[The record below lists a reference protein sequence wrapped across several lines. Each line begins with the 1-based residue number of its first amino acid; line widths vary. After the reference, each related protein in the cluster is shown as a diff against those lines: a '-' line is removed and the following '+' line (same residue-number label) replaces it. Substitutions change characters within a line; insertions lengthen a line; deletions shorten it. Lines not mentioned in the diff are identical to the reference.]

1 MPRLNEAK
9 TGANPFDT
17 GDVNSRLSRVWNT
30 RPGPRLLKVPKRRMD
45 GVGHA
50 ASLDAGWLWC
60 KNVRRGEEYMFVRN
74 MICEKDIRALGEV
87 GGRATVTVAEFKWLV
102 G

>member
-9 TGANPFDT
+9 VGVNPFDT
-17 GDVNSRLSRVWNT
+17 GNANSGLSRVWNI
-30 RPGPRLLKVPKRRMD
+30 RLDSRLPKVPKRRME
-45 GVGHA
+45 GVGHT

-60 KNVRRGEEYMFVRN
+60 KNVRRGEEHMLVRN
-74 MICEKDIRALGEV
+74 MICEKDIRVLGGLE
-87 GGRATVTVAEFKWLV
+87 ATVTVAEFKYL